1 MPIGRAFQLF
11 DSLIRPIA
19 LFSSEFWLPN
29 ILSKKNFSS
38 KEALLKAWENFPFE
52 VLNQKLCRLLL
63 SVHKRCSRLAALGEL
78 GRYPSLIPALKNC
91 LKYEWGLLKNDN
103 GSIISKAVKEMA
115 SKPYLD
121 TWYSRVQ
128 NMKALLG
135 ISQLYGSIDTVGL
148 QLNKRLHSLFDRFWL
163 DQISTEKI
171 GNDGLDHNKLRFY
184 KKLKSSFTPEPYITN
199 ILNKS
204 QRAWLTRYRVSAV
217 PTLGIE
223 AGRYTRPVTP
233 VTSRVCKYCSS
244 NKLDDEYHA
253 ILECDTFLIKRNCFL
268 GKITSMLPNF
278 GQMSLDHKLL
288 TILCPATSEIAVCV
302 SKYLKIITETRIKL
316 DQGLS
321 NDMLTNYCKI

>member
-29 ILSKKNFSS
+29 ILTKKRFSS
-38 KEALLKAWENFPFE
+38 EEALLKAWENFPFE

-78 GRYPSLIPALKNC
+78 GRYPSFIPDLKNC

-163 DQISTEKI
+163 DQIV
-171 GNDGLDHNKLRFY
+171 L
-184 KKLKSSFTPEPYITN
+184 KKL
-199 ILNKS
+199 
-204 QRAWLTRYRVSAV
+204 VSM
-217 PTLGIE
+217 G
-223 AGRYTRPVTP
+223 
-233 VTSRVCKYCSS
+233 
-244 NKLDDEYHA
+244 
-253 ILECDTFLIKRNCFL
+253 
-268 GKITSMLPNF
+268 
-278 GQMSLDHKLL
+278 
-288 TILCPATSEIAVCV
+288 
-302 SKYLKIITETRIKL
+302 
-316 DQGLS
+316 
-321 NDMLTNYCKI
+321 